1 MKTFFIADLHFG
13 HKNCLAFDNRP
24 FKDIEEHDN
33 ALIERW
39 NAAVGKGDEVWILG
53 DMSWVSAPRTV
64 EILKRLNGTKRLC
77 IGNHDHKLIKNAQ
90 LREQFAEITNYKE
103 LALPDGRRL
112 VLCHYPIPCY
122 NKHFYGWIHLYG
134 HVHTGFEWNM
144 MQQVQFQMQ
153 ALYDRKCRMYNVG
166 CMVPGMDY
174 TPRTLDEILEL
185 FEKTDKAAPG
195 ETEAESA
202 DE

>member
-24 FKDIEEHDN
+24 FADIETHDN

-39 NAAVGKGDEVWILG
+39 NTAVGKEDEVWILG
-53 DMSWVSAPRTV
+53 DISLAGALRTA

-77 IGNHDHKLIKNAQ
+77 IGNHDHKLPKNSQ
-90 LREQFAEITNYKE
+90 VREQFAEIVDYKE
-103 LALPDGRRL
+103 LALPDGRHL

-122 NKHFYGWIHLYG
+122 NHHYYGWIHLYG

-144 MQQVQFQMQ
+144 MKQVQFQMQ
-153 ALYDRKCRMYNVG
+153 ALYDKKSRMYNVG

-174 TPRTLDEILEL
+174 TPRPLDEILDL
-185 FEKTDKAAPG
+185 FAAKDEAVP
-195 ETEAESA
+195 ETAE
-202 DE
+202 